1 MARVARLGRP
11 HGLDGFL
18 GLYVDPD
25 DIVHF
30 ETGSVVYL
38 EETPYQVREV
48 RRVDR
53 GFQVAFVGIDDRPS
67 AEQIRNRDVLVTER
81 RQLEEGEYWPEDLI
95 GLEVRPSGG
104 VVTGVENGP
113 AQDRLVIERDGTVF
127 QVPFVEALVPVVD
140 VEAGY
145 LEITPLDGLIPD
157 EAAT

>member
-1 MARVARLGRP
+1 MVRVARLGRP

>member
-25 DIVHF
+25 DLVHF
-30 ETGSVVYL
+30 EPGSVVYL
-38 EETPYQVREV
+38 EHTPYQVRDV

-53 GFQVAFVGIDDRPS
+53 GFQVAFVGVDDRPS
-67 AEQIRNRDVLVTER
+67 AEQIRNQDVLVTER

>member
-38 EETPYQVREV
+38 EETPYQVRDV